1 MALFQY
7 MQDTERFLHDGG
19 QRYVNPDD
27 LKAWVN
33 RARREVA
40 MRTQCIRKIPP
51 ISGPITA
58 LTVLQNVPATAL
70 SVITISAPDSPGG
83 RLVNPAGAQA
93 TALPQIVGGLLVGA
107 QLTYGGDGYFQP
119 TVTID
124 GQSGVISATV
134 AGINYLNP
142 FQEEYLF
149 SSIPLGTFAGVESV
163 YAIRGI
169 SSLFNNLRYS
179 WIYRSFS
186 EYQAFIRTYT
196 QQYFYT
202 PAVFTQVEQGT
213 NGSILIYPIPAQTYQ
228 FEPDCQC
235 LPSDL
240 IDDGSVEAIPLP
252 WTEVV
257 PYFSAHLAYLHLQN
271 ANMARMYFDLY
282 EGMGHRY
289 SNYARITRTPTIYA
303 RRY

>member
-1 MALFQY
+1 MLFSY
-7 MQDTERFLHDGG
+7 LQDTERFLRDGG

-27 LKAWVN
+27 IISWVN

-40 MRTQCIRKIPP
+40 MRTQCIRRVPP

-58 LTVLQNVPATAL
+58 LTVTQNVPASNLTNI
-70 SVITISAPDSPGG
+70 VISGPDSPSG
-83 RLVNPAGAQA
+83 RRPFPAGAQA
-93 TALPQIVGGLLVGA
+93 TALPQIIGTTLVDA

-119 TVTID
+119 TVSLSDQPGSPIT
-124 GQSGVISATV
+124 ATV
-134 AGINYLNP
+134 AGINVLNP
-142 FQEEYLF
+142 FQEEVRFTDL
-149 SSIPLGTFAGVESV
+149 PLGTFPGVASV
-163 YAIRGI
+163 YAIRGV

-179 WIYRSFS
+179 WIYKSFS

-202 PAVFTQVEQGT
+202 PAVFTQVEQGV

-228 FEPDCQC
+228 WEPDCQC

-240 IDDGSVEAIPLP
+240 IDDQSPEAIPAP
-252 WTEVV
+252 WTETV
-257 PYFSAHLAYLHLQN
+257 PYMAASLAYQHLQN
-271 ANMARMYFDLY
+271 LNFARYSQDQDHGRVL
-282 EGMGHRY
+282 RY
-289 SNYARITRTPTIYA
+289 SNAAHINRTPVIYS